1 MTSSSPTP
9 SAPAA
14 APSERPA
21 AVGPDAGA
29 AATPGSSAPE
39 RPSSAAPPRP
49 SGDVGTASQ
58 ASAAASGP
66 AATPAATPVAE
77 PAAPADDWRRRLAR
91 WWAEFSLQTKL
102 LAVATLV
109 VSLLMTGITFFALNG
124 IQQDARMSDTRYAR
138 DLGLL
143 LSANVTPLVAQGN
156 DRELAAVA
164 ERFWR
169 SSRSLRYIVF
179 ADADGVIY
187 LGIPMGNGS
196 TGGPGEELLSRRLEL
211 PVELQRRP
219 DNPLVRQHLTPDG
232 QVTDVFV
239 PILVDDRYLGVVALG
254 INPNETLL
262 ASAALSREVTVA
274 VFISIWVL
282 VILGSVFNALTITRP
297 VKELLRGVRAIAGG
311 DFAAR
316 IALPVGGELGELL
329 QGFNTMAS
337 QLEAYKAANIE
348 ELRAEQGK
356 QQSLIATMADGAV
369 LLDEEGRLVLA
380 NPTARRLFRW
390 EGRKLEG
397 SDLEEE
403 LPDRLAMELHGPLSS
418 LVASDRDSADVRVSL
433 GEPART
439 LRIVLQS
446 VRDASGESLKGIAM
460 TIQDLTREV
469 ELNAA
474 QSRFISNVS
483 HELRTPL
490 FNIKSYV
497 ETLHDLGDQL
507 SEEETREFLGIANAE
522 TDRLTRLVND
532 VLDLSRLESDRVWQ
546 LEPLEVVPAIEQT
559 LRTYRLNAE
568 DRGVALVLE
577 ADPALPRVLGNWDLL
592 LQVFDNL
599 VGNALKFTK
608 SGGALMLRVYPWP
621 DSCRLEPGTAPGDSP
636 TCALTSPLPRLRIEI
651 ADTGCGISAADQ
663 ERIFERFF
671 RVENAVHTEAGT
683 GLGLSIVRGILEKHG
698 TRVKMASEPGVGTTF
713 WFDLPLEQSDA
724 DELKL
729 QAERRSYDRDG
740 MKA

>member
-1 MTSSSPTP
+1 MADPGG
-9 SAPAA
+9 PAA
-14 APSERPA
+14 AGAERS
-21 AVGPDAGA
+21 GEN
-29 AATPGSSAPE
+29 SAQSLSWP
-39 RPSSAAPPRP
+39 
-49 SGDVGTASQ
+49 
-58 ASAAASGP
+58 ASAAAAT
-66 AATPAATPVAE
+66 AAAKSTPAWLEA
-77 PAAPADDWRRRLAR
+77 LAR

-109 VSLLMTGITFFALNG
+109 VSLLMTGITFFSLNS
-124 IQQDARMSDTRYAR
+124 IQQDARISDTRYAR

-143 LSANVTPLVAQGN
+143 LSANVTPLVAQGD

-164 ERFWR
+164 ERFWQ

-187 LGIPMGNGS
+187 LGIPMGNG
-196 TGGPGEELLSRRLEL
+196 GEGTPPAGEQLLSRRLEL
-211 PVELQRRP
+211 PADLQRRP
-219 DNPLVRQHLTPDG
+219 DNPLIRQHLTPDG

-239 PILVDDRYLGVVALG
+239 PMVSGDRYLGVVALG

-262 ASAALSREVTVA
+262 VSSALTREVTVA
-274 VFISIWVL
+274 VFVSIWVL
-282 VILGSVFNALTITRP
+282 VILGSVINALTIISP
-297 VKELLRGVRAIAGG
+297 VKELLRGVRSIAGG
-311 DFAAR
+311 NFNTR

-329 QGFNTMAS
+329 EGFNTMAS
-337 QLEAYKAANIE
+337 QLEVYKAANIE
-348 ELRAEQGK
+348 ELRAEQVK

-369 LLDEEGRLVLA
+369 LLDAEGRIVLV

-390 EGRKLEG
+390 EARNLEG
-397 SDLEEE
+397 NEVIGE
-403 LPDRLAMELHGPLSS
+403 LPDRLAMELAGALQNLISS
-418 LVASDRDSADVRVSL
+418 ERESTDVRCSF
-433 GEPART
+433 GEPPRT

-446 VRDASGESLKGIAM
+446 VRDASGEVLKGIAM

-497 ETLHDLGDQL
+497 ETLHDYNDQL
-507 SEEETREFLGIANAE
+507 SDEQKQEFLGIANAE

-532 VLDLSRLESDRVWQ
+532 VLDLSRLESDRVWE
-546 LEPLEVVPAIEQT
+546 LEPFEVGPAIEQT
-559 LRTYRLNAE
+559 LRTYRLNAGE
-568 DRGVALVLE
+568 KGVDLGFD
-577 ADPALPRVLGNWDLL
+577 ADPQLPRVLGNWDLL

-599 VGNALKFTK
+599 VGNALKFTPP
-608 SGGALMLRVYPWP
+608 GGALRLRAYPWP
-621 DSCRLEPGTAPGDSP
+621 DQCVLDPDSRPGDNP
-636 TCALTSPLPRLRIEI
+636 NCALTSPLPRLRIEI
-651 ADTGCGISAADQ
+651 ADSGCGIAAADQ

-698 TRVKMASEPGVGTTF
+698 TQVRMASESGVGTTF
-713 WFDLPLEQSDA
+713 WFDLPLEHSDS
-724 DELKL
+724 DELAL
-729 QAERRSYDRDG
+729 QAERRGYDRAREG
-740 MKA
+740 ELQALKG